1 MHLETLGELVNWSA
15 TFHQGMADKLNALAP
30 QANPRGELLAEYL
43 AGHES
48 QLADTIAAL
57 QHTEKNKALDTWVT
71 EFLNNQ
77 PLPSLDAP
85 WPKDNAEDLLEEV
98 LAAHN
103 TLLELYQG
111 LLSRCATT
119 PGEPLLTQL
128 IDVEKQE
135 LTRIAQAANRMQ
147 DI

>member
-15 TFHQGMADKLNALAP
+15 KFHQDLADKLNALAP
-30 QANPRGELLAEYL
+30 QANPRGELLAEYM
-43 AGHES
+43 ASQES

-57 QHTEKNKALDTWVT
+57 QHTENSKALDTWVT

-77 PLPSLDAP
+77 PLPSLEAP
-85 WPKDNAEDLLEEV
+85 WPTDNADALLEEV
-98 LAAHN
+98 LEAHN

-111 LLSRCATT
+111 LLSRCAAT

-128 IDVEKQE
+128 IDIEQQE